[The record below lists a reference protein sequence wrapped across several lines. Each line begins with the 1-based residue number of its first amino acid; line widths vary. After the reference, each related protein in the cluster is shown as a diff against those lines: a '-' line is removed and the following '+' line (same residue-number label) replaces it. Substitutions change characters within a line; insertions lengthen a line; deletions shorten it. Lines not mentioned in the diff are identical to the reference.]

1 MRTLIKNGTII
12 DPANHIHA
20 RNNLLLQDGK
30 VLATVQ
36 DEPEA
41 DVVLDAVG
49 KYVCPGFIDIHMH
62 EDPYDP
68 VRDRLIPSIMTSMLR
83 MGVTTAIGGNCGIN
97 TVSPIRYLELMD
109 RDGGPVNMGLL
120 AGHTFLREQ
129 AGHLDKYAPIT
140 PDALRRLSG
149 LAQEALEA
157 GCFGISFGIRYVPG
171 ISMDEMVETA
181 RGCQK
186 SGKFIAAHVRDD
198 AAYIFRAVQE
208 LIDVGRALDLP
219 VQNSHVGSMGGFGQ
233 MERLL
238 AMMDAYRANGM
249 DLSGDCYPYY
259 AFSTR
264 IGETTYDDGFL
275 ERYQTDYSV
284 IEVCEG
290 PYKGHRCTEA
300 IFRTLRREAPRTITV
315 CHVMKPEDVD
325 MALLHPNIMLAS
337 DGLMDNGQGHPRAAG
352 AFPRFVRNYVGS
364 GRLSLDEAVYKMA
377 AMPAA
382 KLGLSHKG
390 NLRSGADADV
400 VVLDLD
406 RITDRATFDQPNAG
420 PEGLDYVLVGGEV
433 AVDHD
438 RVVRSDLGR
447 AVRKH

>member
-1 MRTLIKNGTII
+1 
-12 DPANHIHA
+12 
-20 RNNLLLQDGK
+20 
-30 VLATVQ
+30 
-36 DEPEA
+36 
-41 DVVLDAVG
+41 
-49 KYVCPGFIDIHMH
+49 
-62 EDPYDP
+62 
-68 VRDRLIPSIMTSMLR
+68 
-83 MGVTTAIGGNCGIN
+83 
-97 TVSPIRYLELMD
+97 
-109 RDGGPVNMGLL
+109 
-120 AGHTFLREQ
+120 
-129 AGHLDKYAPIT
+129 
-140 PDALRRLSG
+140 
-149 LAQEALEA
+149 
-157 GCFGISFGIRYVPG
+157 
-171 ISMDEMVETA
+171 MDEMVETA
-181 RGCQK
+181 RGCRK

-290 PYKGHRCTEA
+290 PYKGQRCTEA

-377 AMPAA
+377 TMPAA
-382 KLGLSHKG
+382 KLGLSYKG

>member
-181 RGCQK
+181 RGCRK

-290 PYKGHRCTEA
+290 PYKGQRCTED

-364 GRLSLDEAVYKMA
+364 GRLSLDEAVYKMT

>member
-181 RGCQK
+181 RGCRK

-290 PYKGHRCTEA
+290 PYKGQRCTEA

-364 GRLSLDEAVYKMA
+364 GRLSLDEAVYKMT

>member
-181 RGCQK
+181 RGCRK

-290 PYKGHRCTEA
+290 PYKGQRCTEA

-364 GRLSLDEAVYKMA
+364 GRLSLDEAVYKMT

-447 AVRKH
+447 ALRK

>member
-181 RGCQK
+181 RGCRK

-290 PYKGHRCTEA
+290 PYKGQRCTEA

-377 AMPAA
+377 TMPAA
-382 KLGLSHKG
+382 KLGLSYKG

>member
-181 RGCQK
+181 RGCRK

-290 PYKGHRCTEA
+290 PYKGQRCTEA

-364 GRLSLDEAVYKMA
+364 GRLSLDEAVYKMT

-406 RITDRATFDQPNAG
+406 RIAG
-420 PEGLDYVLVGGEV
+420 PRYL
-433 AVDHD
+433 
-438 RVVRSDLGR
+438 
-447 AVRKH
+447 

>member
-181 RGCQK
+181 RGCRK

-208 LIDVGRALDLP
+208 LIDVGTGA
-219 VQNSHVGSMGGFGQ
+219 GSPGA
-233 MERLL
+233 E
-238 AMMDAYRANGM
+238 
-249 DLSGDCYPYY
+249 
-259 AFSTR
+259 FSC
-264 IGETTYDDGFL
+264 G
-275 ERYQTDYSV
+275 
-284 IEVCEG
+284 
-290 PYKGHRCTEA
+290 
-300 IFRTLRREAPRTITV
+300 
-315 CHVMKPEDVD
+315 
-325 MALLHPNIMLAS
+325 
-337 DGLMDNGQGHPRAAG
+337 
-352 AFPRFVRNYVGS
+352 
-364 GRLSLDEAVYKMA
+364 
-377 AMPAA
+377 
-382 KLGLSHKG
+382 
-390 NLRSGADADV
+390 
-400 VVLDLD
+400 
-406 RITDRATFDQPNAG
+406 
-420 PEGLDYVLVGGEV
+420 
-433 AVDHD
+433 
-438 RVVRSDLGR
+438 
-447 AVRKH
+447 